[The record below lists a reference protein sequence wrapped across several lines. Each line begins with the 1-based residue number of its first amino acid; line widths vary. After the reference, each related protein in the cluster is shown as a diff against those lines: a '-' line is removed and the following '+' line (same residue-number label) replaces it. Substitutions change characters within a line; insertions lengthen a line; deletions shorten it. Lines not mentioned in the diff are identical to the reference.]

1 MRLIWG
7 GVALALALPVTGG
20 TAQQQSAAVK
30 TADGRAV
37 AAAVSARIASDY
49 VVPDL
54 RPKLA
59 AMLDANAKAGRYDG
73 LSAETLARRITED
86 MAAVAHD
93 KHLGLGYNPEQAA
106 LIGTR
111 VRDDDAPNPAWARIA
126 ARNNHGVRE
135 LRVLDGNIRYMAYD
149 GFMWSGPESA
159 AALENAMRFL
169 AGGDAAII
177 DIRRNGGGS
186 PEAVAA
192 LASYFM
198 DPGIDL
204 VSFQMRGVPSE
215 PSQTTKTA
223 VSLKGKPLYVLA
235 SGGSASAAEE
245 FAMHVSA
252 FGFGTLVGSATA
264 GAAYRNELYGLPGG
278 YVLSVSVG
286 RPIHAKTGGDWEGK
300 GVAPAIA
307 VDPGVALER
316 AQAVIYEKLAATEGP
331 DKAQYARLT
340 AFYAAKASPA
350 KPAHA
355 LASYAG
361 RYGERTVSVAGD
373 GLAIQ
378 RDGGPKSALIAL
390 APDRF
395 ALEQDPTTQVRF
407 VTEGDAV
414 RSMEFS
420 RGNGET
426 MVQPK
431 S

>member
-1 MRLIWG
+1 MRAIWSG
-7 GVALALALPVTGG
+7 IVLTLALPATGG
-20 TAQQQSAAVK
+20 MAQQQKVVK

-49 VVPDL
+49 VVADV

-59 AMLDANAKAGRYDG
+59 AMLDANAAAGRYDG
-73 LSAETLARRITED
+73 LSAEALARRITED

-93 KHLGLGYNPEQAA
+93 KHLNMRHDSEQAA
-106 LIGTR
+106 MIGAR
-111 VRDDDAPNPAWARIA
+111 QRDDDAPNPAWARIA
-126 ARNNHGVRE
+126 ARSNHGVRE
-135 LRVLDGNIRYMAYD
+135 LRVLDGNVRYMAYD

-159 AALENAMRFL
+159 AALENAMQFL
-169 AGGDAAII
+169 AAGDAAIV

-186 PEAVAA
+186 SEAVAT

-204 VSFQMRGVPSE
+204 ISFQKKGESSTPSR
-215 PSQTTKTA
+215 TVKTP

-235 SGGSASAAEE
+235 SDRSASAAEE

-252 FGFGTLVGSATA
+252 FGFGVLVGSSTA
-264 GAAYRNELYGLPGG
+264 GAAYNNEYFGLPGG
-278 YVLSVSVG
+278 YVLSVSTG

-300 GVAPAIA
+300 GVAPAIT
-307 VDPGVALER
+307 VDPAIALER
-316 AQAVIYEKLAATEGP
+316 AQVATYERLAAAGGP

-340 AFYAAKASPA
+340 AFYAAKVNPA
-350 KPAHA
+350 KPVHS
-355 LASYAG
+355 LAAYAG
-361 RYGERTVSVAGD
+361 RYGERTISVAGE

-378 RDGGPKSALIAL
+378 RDGGPKSALIVL

-407 VTEGDAV
+407 VTDGDAV
-414 RSMEFS
+414 RSMELS
-420 RGNGET
+420 RANGEIL
-426 MVQPK
+426 VQPK